1 MFGKPDLLPK
11 PVTVTVTIDAEEC
24 NVIGELS
31 TWLMPKIES
40 FYLHSDA
47 PFRILRASIYTLML
61 LSEYRSLDTACG
73 CTS

>member
-31 TWLMPKIES
+31 TWLMPKIE
-40 FYLHSDA
+40 D
-47 PFRILRASIYTLML
+47 PK
-61 LSEYRSLDTACG
+61 
-73 CTS
+73 